1 MKSLDRRDLLH
12 VGCSTLF
19 GLTLPR
25 IMSAATNASNGAKP
39 KSVIL
44 VLQSGG
50 CPQMDSFDPKPDGPS
65 ETKGEFGAIQ
75 TKTPGMLFSD
85 QLPHLAKVSDKFA
98 IVRTMA
104 HRDNRH
110 LSATHHALTGAAQ
123 VFRGNANE
131 DKELSRL
138 DRPSYGSALEYL
150 RPSVNGLPSQV
161 TAPLPLIEGPLTWPG
176 QHSGFL
182 GPKFDPWI
190 INSDPST
197 DEFKVDGVQLIDGMT
212 TSRLKNRKG
221 LLEDLNSQKRSL
233 DRLARKQQ
241 FTSQQ
246 DVAFNLLTSG
256 KLTGACD
263 IHAESDELRD
273 RYGRNKYGQ
282 TLLLARRMVE
292 NGVPFVQ
299 ANMGHVQ
306 SWDTHAENFPRLKGH
321 LLPGVDQG
329 VSALITDLEERGLID
344 DVLIVVVGEFGRSPR
359 ISTLPNAT
367 VPGRDHWAYVYS
379 ALFAGGGVR
388 GGQVIG
394 KSDHQGG
401 YPTTT
406 PYSPDDMGATIYNT
420 LGINPHAEIIDH
432 QDRPMRLS
440 EGNVMDVLYTG

>member
-25 IMSAATNASNGAKP
+25 IVSAATNASNGAKP

-85 QLPHLAKVSDKFA
+85 QLPHLAKVSDKFT

-104 HRDNRH
+104 HRDNPH
-110 LSATHHALTGAAQ
+110 LSATHHALTGVAQ

-246 DVAFNLLTSG
+246 DVAFNLL
-256 KLTGACD
+256 L
-263 IHAESDELRD
+263 
-273 RYGRNKYGQ
+273 
-282 TLLLARRMVE
+282 
-292 NGVPFVQ
+292 
-299 ANMGHVQ
+299 GHVQ
-306 SWDTHAENFPRLKGH
+306 SWDTHVENFPRLKGH

-432 QDRPMRLS
+432 QHRPMRLS